1 MRSDNSCTC
10 AGISHAAKA
19 LSGAN
24 VAAKTR
30 ERERERESTNAIE
43 NRFITSIALSYHH
56 SPPLKRRGGELSTP
70 RLARC
75 KPVHRFTPSKSRGG
89 QLTPTAPEGGA
100 GWDNEGNI
108 MKRFSATLLLS
119 LSLSLSDR
127 PRYLRRIEL

>member
-56 SPPLKRRGGELSTP
+56 YPPLKRRGGELSTP

-75 KPVHRFTPSKSRGG
+75 KPVHRF
-89 QLTPTAPEGGA
+89 LTPRLGNA
-100 GWDNEGNI
+100 NEYI
-108 MKRFSATLLLS
+108 FIS
-119 LSLSLSDR
+119 LA
-127 PRYLRRIEL
+127 LRRQ

>member
-56 SPPLKRRGGELSTP
+56 YPPLKRRGGELSTSTKIRPAAIQFWSPP
-70 RLARC
+70 RKIR
-75 KPVHRFTPSKSRGG
+75 KNGKRRGG
-89 QLTPTAPEGGA
+89 VRGRGGVRRR
-100 GWDNEGNI
+100 GHP
-108 MKRFSATLLLS
+108 
-119 LSLSLSDR
+119 R
-127 PRYLRRIEL
+127 PGES